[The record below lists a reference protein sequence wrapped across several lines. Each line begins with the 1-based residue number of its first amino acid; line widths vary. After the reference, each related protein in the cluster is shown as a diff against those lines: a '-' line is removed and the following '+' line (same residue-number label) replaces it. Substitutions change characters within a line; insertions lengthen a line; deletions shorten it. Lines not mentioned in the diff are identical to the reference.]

1 MGIAQTF
8 QGIWSYEL
16 NNNTITID
24 SSFGLTII
32 SFVLTSGAGSFQGS
46 LSASGIPSAPITLV
60 VGETVT
66 LTGDNGFILNGITIT
81 TTGIVSIVGR

>member
-8 QGIWSYEL
+8 QQIWSYEL
-16 NNNTITID
+16 NNDTITID

-32 SFVLTSGAGSFQGS
+32 SFVLTSGDGSFQGS
-46 LSASGIPSAPITLV
+46 LSASGIPSSPITLV